1 MFTVLYTFESSK
13 PTCCLFCSALTI
25 SNFVGQPKKIRITT
39 TAATA
44 SRSCR
49 KDSML
54 WWNFWISPIE
64 SWRGQRRDLVETS
77 KSSAFFEH
85 WIVNIIRYYKIYKY
99 IYILQKYIYIYGMD
113 ISSQIYPVAYAGGWS
128 FSWFFTTA
136 LTFSFVYISICLMIL
151 KCVSYLFWL
160 TSAPPRFGVLPIG
173 ARIAPRWVKNMWLS
187 VPWMFLF
194 RWCGFI

>member
-1 MFTVLYTFESSK
+1 MQKGFHALMEFLDFT
-13 PTCCLFCSALTI
+13 
-25 SNFVGQPKKIRITT
+25 NRIL
-39 TAATA
+39 AWPEEGF
-44 SRSCR
+44 SG
-49 KDSML
+49 
-54 WWNFWISPIE
+54 NIQIIGVFWTLNSE
-64 SWRGQRRDLVETS
+64 
-77 KSSAFFEH
+77 
-85 WIVNIIRYYKIYKY
+85 YYKILY
-99 IYILQKYIYIYGMD
+99 INIFTYYRNIYIYGMD